1 MSKKVIHGNTKKGE
15 AEDYSFEFKKRTTD
29 NTKMYHIKLSR
40 KVDYKSGERMLTR
53 VESIVKLYTPVDY
66 KKRFIPEV
74 TVANGVE
81 RDRGNTNWHKQ
92 YSLMDGS
99 PGIEMLFNPTLYTEE
114 EEDTPVDTEPT
125 EFDFTSKSQVTQA
138 SNDVLLDYC
147 QGHYELHE
155 FEGMSGVKMKELI
168 IEKLNF

>member
-1 MSKKVIHGNTKKGE
+1 MSKKVIHGNTKEGH
-15 AEDYSFEFKKRTTD
+15 DYSFEFKKRTTD
-29 NTKMYHIKLSR
+29 NTKMYHIRLSR

-53 VESIVKLYTPVDY
+53 VESIVKLYTLVDY
-66 KKRFIPEV
+66 KKRFIPDV
-74 TVANGVE
+74 TIANGVE

-99 PGIEMLFNPTLYTEE
+99 PCIEMLFNPLLFKEEVTTEE
-114 EEDTPVDTEPT
+114 EPSEPT
-125 EFDFTSKSQVTQA
+125 EFEFASKSQVTQA

-155 FEGMSGVKMKELI
+155 FEGLSGVKMKELI
-168 IEKLNF
+168 IEKLKF